1 MIDITCKC
9 GEVFHADEALAGNKI
24 RCSKCST
31 ILTIQL
37 PAPPR
42 TTGSDQFKTPPFTY
56 NTSQQTTSKPRG
68 RTFKAELGAAA
79 PFLIILFVVVIVI
92 AGLLNSHNESTTYNS
107 NSTRKNTGS
116 SENRPASGNVFSDTA
131 TGTSPSKDNNSD
143 QHTTPV
149 IPNPRHN
156 DSPQPSSYSEN
167 SNSRPSS
174 PKVIHKRVDPFA
186 NWDKVD
192 LRTGT
197 SPDCFNFTPTY
208 DFAIDNELEVKVGS
222 NTDVVIKLCSYTTSR
237 CIRYVYIRSGQ
248 TFTITHIPQDRYYTK
263 IAYGTDWRQKVVDEQ
278 CVGRFVHNAL
288 YKKGNQAL
296 DFHEQYKGTTVDGN
310 HETTHYT
317 VPSYTLSLDVVATDF
332 DPNIYHTN
340 SITEDEFNR

>member
-9 GEVFHADEALAGNKI
+9 GEVFHADESLAGNKI

-37 PAPPR
+37 PAPPI
-42 TTGSDQFKTPPFTY
+42 TSGSDQFKTPPFTD
-56 NTSQQTTSKPRG
+56 NKSQQATRKPRAG
-68 RTFKAELGAAA
+68 TFNADLKRAE
-79 PFLIILFVVVIVI
+79 PFLIILLVVVVVV
-92 AGLLNSHNESTTYNS
+92 AGLLNSHNESTPYNS
-107 NSTRKNTGS
+107 NSSGNNTGS
-116 SENRPASGNVFSDTA
+116 SENRPASGNVFSDTT
-131 TGTSPSKDNNSD
+131 TGTSPSRDDGSV
-143 QHTTPV
+143 HTTPI
-149 IPNPRHN
+149 IPNLRHK
-156 DSPQPSSYSEN
+156 DFPQPSSNSAN
-167 SNSRPSS
+167 SNRRSYS
-174 PKVIHKRVDPFA
+174 PRVNHKWIDPFA
-186 NWDKVD
+186 NWAKVD

-208 DFAIDNELEVKVGS
+208 DLAIDNELEIKVGS
-222 NTDVVIKLCSYTTSR
+222 NTDVVIKLCSYTTGR
-237 CIRYVYIRSGQ
+237 CIRYVYIRRGQ

-296 DFHEQYKGTTVDGN
+296 DFHEQYNGTTDDGN
-310 HETTHYT
+310 YETTHYT
-317 VPSYTLSLDVVATDF
+317 VPSYSLSLDVVATDF

-340 SITEDEFNR
+340 SITEDEFNK